1 MSTSNQSMT
10 LPEAIELVSQVV
22 LREAKRL
29 SSNASYH
36 LDQLNEP
43 DYDHRAKADLLV
55 TESNKL
61 CQAMQTI
68 LKEI

>member
-1 MSTSNQSMT
+1 MHFFLQRILLFFQLQNQFQ
-10 LPEAIELVSQVV
+10 LPSQYG
-22 LREAKRL
+22 L
-29 SSNASYH
+29 SFSEFLYYH

-43 DYDHRAKADLLV
+43 DYDHRAKADLLI

-68 LKEI
+68 LKQI